1 MLPACIL
8 GMVTSTPVS
17 LISTCLGEASMQRSF
32 RPLLSFRPF
41 HSSVAAA
48 KTPDL
53 FANSLRKTLEAHRS
67 ANRARLVRK
76 IYPKEDPPGLWRPEI
91 PVESRAGY
99 QPPTEPA
106 LPNSEYSPD
115 TPKPTSK
122 KTQSKRKDNIEA
134 QSRQS
139 PLDRAGGDAIQ
150 PAGNG
155 RPEQSPWLKG
165 LALPRA
171 NGETSLDTEI
181 RALDQYLMPTSQET
195 DQIEKLRAEV
205 ASLLEAVVPHAPR
218 IIGSH
223 CTGLVLAHS
232 DLDFILPYED
242 LPRSPDRDRKPSP
255 TRPQIQDAHIRLLR
269 QVERALQHTD
279 AFNGQVELSDKRN
292 PTLSA
297 RHRPTGL
304 LLQFYCG
311 EGVPA
316 ITEYLQD
323 YQAEYPGL
331 RPLYATTRTLLE
343 ARGLFGSPQASVG
356 PDGLAMLIVAFLK
369 MNHGRFTGPNR
380 LGEQFLALLHFY
392 GTEVDLQSVGV
403 AVDPPGLFDANSLL
417 ATSDV
422 DELAH
427 QRGQRSLINT
437 KRTAAAKGNHLVAH
451 RLCIQD
457 PTHYMNDLGRSCTRT
472 SELQGA
478 FITAHQQLRQACDNW
493 TSNGKNRNLSI
504 LTTALHANF
513 DTLENVR
520 NQLVYL
526 GNHS

>member
-1 MLPACIL
+1 
-8 GMVTSTPVS
+8 MVTSTPVS
-17 LISTCLGEASMQRSF
+17 LISTCLEASRQSLRPRLFFRS
-32 RPLLSFRPF
+32 F

-48 KTPDL
+48 KTPDV

-67 ANRARLVRK
+67 TNRARLIRK
-76 IYPKEDPPGLWRPEI
+76 TYSKEDSLGLWRPEV

-106 LPNSEYSPD
+106 LPTAEYSPD
-115 TPKPTSK
+115 APKPTSK
-122 KTQSKRKDNIEA
+122 KRQSRRKDDANA
-134 QSRQS
+134 PPRQT
-139 PLDRAGGDAIQ
+139 PIDRAGEDAIQ
-150 PAGNG
+150 RAGKG
-155 RPEQSPWLKG
+155 RPAQSPWLKG
-165 LALPRA
+165 LELPRA
-171 NGETSLDTEI
+171 SGETFLDIEI

-195 DQIEKLRAEV
+195 DQIERLRAEV

-218 IIGSH
+218 NIGSH
-223 CTGLVLAHS
+223 CTGLALAHS
-232 DLDFILPYED
+232 DIDFVLPFED

-269 QVERALQHTD
+269 QVERTLQHTD
-279 AFNGQVELSDKRN
+279 AFNGQVQLSDKRN
-292 PTLSA
+292 PALSA

-311 EGVPA
+311 EGIPA

-323 YQAEYPGL
+323 YQAEYPSL
-331 RPLYATTRTLLE
+331 RPLYTAARTLLE
-343 ARGLFGSPQASVG
+343 SRGLFGSPQASIG

-369 MNHGRFTGPNR
+369 MNHGCFTGPNR
-380 LGEQFLALLHFY
+380 LGDQFLALMHFY
-392 GTEVDLQSVGV
+392 GTEVDLQSVGF
-403 AVDPPGLFDANSLL
+403 AVDPPGLFGANIIST
-417 ATSDV
+417 TSDV
-422 DELAH
+422 DEPAH

-478 FITAHQQLRQACDNW
+478 FMAAHQQLRQACDNW
-493 TSNGKNRNLSI
+493 ASDGQNKNSSI

-513 DTLENVR
+513 DTLEKIR

-526 GNHS
+526 GDHS